1 MQKSNDWTPTA
12 INSWTRDIAVSQ
24 ERTTFL
30 AKVFKIPFAICF
42 DGWMKVF
49 QYKVIHRILPTN
61 KKLCQY
67 GIKTLCYYCDLEEES
82 LLHHFCECDIAVC
95 IWEELIDWYNLFGY
109 DFTYL
114 GDSQSLIGY
123 SLLQK
128 WQFSKSKVKK

>member
-24 ERTTFL
+24 EKTTFL

-61 KKLCQY
+61 KSYVSMVLKLCV
-67 GIKTLCYYCDLEEES
+67 ITVIWKKRVCYIIFVNVIS
-82 LLHHFCECDIAVC
+82 PSVSGK
-95 IWEELIDWYNLFGY
+95 N
-109 DFTYL
+109 
-114 GDSQSLIGY
+114 
-123 SLLQK
+123 
-128 WQFSKSKVKK
+128 